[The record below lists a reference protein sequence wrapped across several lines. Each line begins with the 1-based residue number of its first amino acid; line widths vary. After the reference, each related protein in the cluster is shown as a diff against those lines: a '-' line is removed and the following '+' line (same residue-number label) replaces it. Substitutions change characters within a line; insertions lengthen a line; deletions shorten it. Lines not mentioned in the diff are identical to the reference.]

1 MMTHLRS
8 HQCMDRPCCHLTN
21 PPSPPPRSSCSV
33 VRVIT
38 ARLPTTGSVSAYL
51 RGVAC
56 PVAAVLIA
64 KKSVLEARSW
74 RDAVE
79 VREQVDARVR
89 DMAARLGRQGEP
101 PPLRRFPPELGRL
114 PEMLFHLRRGPLLGS
129 ILGHEDERA
138 VLRHLFLQVRHRQ
151 AHRTQRAP
159 TVRTQSATM
168 VLSRQTWRS
177 LVRDTSGWRHL

>member
-1 MMTHLRS
+1 M
-8 HQCMDRPCCHLTN
+8 
-21 PPSPPPRSSCSV
+21 

-64 KKSVLEARSW
+64 KKSVLEART
-74 RDAVE
+74 RRNAGE
-79 VREQVDARVR
+79 VREQLDARVR

-138 VLRHLFLQVRHRQ
+138 VLRHLFLQVRQSQ
-151 AHRTQRAP
+151 AQRMDGAA
-159 TVRTQSATM
+159 TERTQSAAI
-168 VLSRQTWRS
+168 V
-177 LVRDTSGWRHL
+177 